1 LTRKVFVA
9 DNVTVVDDVYQG
21 PDLSGSPQSLHLL
34 TAADMSAARRLTD
47 R

>member
-9 DNVTVVDDVYQG
+9 DNVTVVDNVYQG
-21 PDLSGSPQSLHLL
+21 HLSGSPQSLHLL
-34 TAADMSAARRLTD
+34 TAADLSAARRLTD